1 MTECSDCHQPDQVRG
16 SGQRRLA
23 VRHQGREQQPGDLL
37 CPQEEKSGEERRWET
52 AAAVV

>member
-23 VRHQGREQQPGDLL
+23 VRHQGREQPQGDILR
-37 CPQEEKSGEERRWET
+37 PEEEKPGEERR
-52 AAAVV
+52 